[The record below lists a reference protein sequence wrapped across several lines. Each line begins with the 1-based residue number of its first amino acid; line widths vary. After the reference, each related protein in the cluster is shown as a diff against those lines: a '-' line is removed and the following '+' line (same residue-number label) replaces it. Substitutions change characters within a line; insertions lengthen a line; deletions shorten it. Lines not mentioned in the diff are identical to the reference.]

1 MTADPMPNAINATP
15 ASPTQSQPTQ
25 ALAMHTGRQAFVV
38 HPTKSSQ
45 ADTLLRDQM
54 RMLLA
59 ALQIDYPQLEIEEPQ
74 VLGMFEGDGVTV
86 RVVNQCDEG
95 LFAIEVI
102 DLVRRD
108 RWHAYYVRLPDESF
122 RTGWQ
127 RSCEGDIWEPA
138 QWLEAVTHLVI
149 GEEIEP
155 HRNPDFIAL
164 VGAMSSASP
173 ITYAQSDAQQVRELQ
188 EEVELLRLQTT
199 LQAAKLR
206 ALSTA
211 QPKAVQAAAPD
222 QAPRQWRLDEMGEW
236 AADNADRITIL
247 PRAISAAKKSLYE
260 QPELVYAALEL
271 LASTYRSVKLGQQ
284 DRNDLLDGARDLG
297 LEIGGSIDPVRI
309 TNDYLV
315 RWGRG
320 KRVLDQH
327 LSRGVSRDTR
337 LCLRIYYF
345 WCEDTQRA
353 VVGWLPSHL
362 DNRMT

>member
-1 MTADPMPNAINATP
+1 MTSAPMPHDITTMPGSAKLSGA
-15 ASPTQSQPTQ
+15 TQ
-25 ALAMHTGRQAFVV
+25 ALLMHTSRQAFVV
-38 HPTKSSQ
+38 QPTKPSQ
-45 ADTLLRDQM
+45 ADTVLQDQM
-54 RMLLA
+54 RRLLA
-59 ALQIDYPQLEIEEPQ
+59 ALQIDYPHLEIEETQ
-74 VLGMFEGDGVTV
+74 VLGMFEGEGVTV
-86 RVVNQCDEG
+86 RVVNQCGEG

-108 RWHAYYVRLPDESF
+108 RWHAYFVRLPDGSF

-149 GEEIEP
+149 GEEVEP

-188 EEVELLRLQTT
+188 EEVDLLRLQTT

-211 QPKAVQAAAPD
+211 QPRAVEAAPD
-222 QAPRQWRLDEMGEW
+222 DQAQRQWRLDEMGEW

-247 PRAISAAKKSLYE
+247 PRAISAAKKSLYK

-271 LASTYRSVKLGQQ
+271 LASTYRNVKLGQQ

-297 LEIGGSIDPVRI
+297 LEIGGSIDPARI

-320 KRVLDQH
+320 KRALDQH

-345 WCEDTQRA
+345 WCEDTKRA